1 MAAKERVKSKPIGV
15 LAASDFI
22 ASVKRLLP
30 ETTTSLDTKTPN
42 HLIDMNNIEKCK
54 LNFVHITV
62 YQNGSKKGESGE
74 LARGVPKSSEP
85 RGQGVWQTRGS
96 IYATM
101 RKKHQLL

>member
-1 MAAKERVKSKPIGV
+1 V
-15 LAASDFI
+15 ASDVI
-22 ASVKRLLP
+22 VSIKRLLT
-30 ETTTSLDTKTPN
+30 ETTTLLATKTPN
-42 HLIDMNNIEKCK
+42 PLNVQSLFDMNNIKKCK
-54 LNFVHITV
+54 LNFITV

-74 LARGVPKSSEP
+74 PARGVPKSSEP

>member
-1 MAAKERVKSKPIGV
+1 
-15 LAASDFI
+15 
-22 ASVKRLLP
+22 
-30 ETTTSLDTKTPN
+30 
-42 HLIDMNNIEKCK
+42 MNNFEKSK
-54 LNFVHITV
+54 LNFIHNTV

>member
-1 MAAKERVKSKPIGV
+1 ML
-15 LAASDFI
+15 LAT
-22 ASVKRLLP
+22 R
-30 ETTTSLDTKTPN
+30 TPN
-42 HLIDMNNIEKCK
+42 HLNFNVQSFLIDMNNIENCK
-54 LNFVHITV
+54 LNFIHNTV

>member
-1 MAAKERVKSKPIGV
+1 ML
-15 LAASDFI
+15 LAT
-22 ASVKRLLP
+22 R
-30 ETTTSLDTKTPN
+30 TPN
-42 HLIDMNNIEKCK
+42 RSKFNVQSLIDMNNIEKCK
-54 LNFVHITV
+54 LNFIHITV
-62 YQNGSKKGESGE
+62 HQNGSKKGESGE